1 MKVYVIEQH
10 EYNEDTNLYDICN
23 GSVEVFA
30 DKGDTERFIDQLS
43 DSDREEGFDYAY
55 FIKTFEL

>member
-1 MKVYVIEQH
+1 MKVYVIEKN
-10 EYNEDTNLYDICN
+10 EYNEDTNLYDICK

-30 DKGDTERFIDQLS
+30 DKGDTERFIDKLG
-43 DSDREEGFDYAY
+43 DLDRDEGLDYAY